1 MEENSDSDDPSVTLS
16 DQVRDALEAVYI
28 ELDKVKFYLPDELLY
43 KINNPDAEFIL
54 YVSVTIGVIS
64 LVSSFIAWK
73 MGKKV
78 KEKIPDNIKKKVIA
92 AKEFVVP
99 PSGPRFRKR
108 DKIAFVGQKM
118 VKRVQAAGSYIR
130 GGQGRK
136 RKAIAKF
143 ARKILVGDGSP
154 EIIGPKFKL
163 DLPLEYLEEADIDLA
178 PGMDRVPQ
186 QLRFVLQNMRVF
198 GHFEHPIFLELVKQI
213 EYISVSTNQHLFKVG
228 DPDESIFIVQSGLV
242 NVYATDGDTSG
253 GSVSTSLKHVHP
265 GDSIMSLLSFLDHLA
280 GHDKPYKTV
289 SARAQ
294 EDSKIIRLPY
304 SAFKVAF
311 EKYPDCYLRVVQI
324 VMIRLQRVTLL
335 ALHQYLG
342 LGAEL
347 IAKQHRGDREVNW
360 ATEES
365 VDTPEE
371 ETDNM
376 GPLDTEELTPTTPSA
391 LQLQLESYQDL
402 AAASPARQQRRKGSL
417 ARRER
422 MMKFALTCFKDQ
434 LKLESEAILEGKVEI
449 RDIPRGFRIMEEDS
463 LKDAALVLVID
474 GCFSVC
480 QKNEEGRE
488 QELHQC
494 YAGGLLGQLQV
505 RV

>member
-1 MEENSDSDDPSVTLS
+1 MEEASEEDAVTLS
-16 DQVRDALEAVYI
+16 DRLGGALEAVYI

-43 KINNPDAEFIL
+43 RINNPDAEFIL
-54 YVSVTIGVIS
+54 YVSVTIVLIILIG
-64 LVSSFIAWK
+64 SFIAWK

-78 KEKIPDNIKKKVIA
+78 KEKIPENIKKKVIA

-143 ARKILVGDGSP
+143 ARKILGQDGSP
-154 EIIGPKFKL
+154 EIIGPNFKL
-163 DLPLEYLEEADIDLA
+163 DLPLEYLEEADLDLA

-213 EYISVSTNQHLFKVG
+213 EYLTVSTNQHLFKVG

-242 NVYATDGDTSG
+242 NVYATDSDTSAAG
-253 GSVSTSLKHVHP
+253 STSLKHVHP

-347 IAKQHRGDREVNW
+347 IAKQHRGDKDVTW
-360 ATEES
+360 SAEES
-365 VDTPEE
+365 IKTPEE
-371 ETDNM
+371 EVVDI
-376 GPLDTEELTPTTPSA
+376 LDTEQLTPTTPSA
-391 LQLQLESYQDL
+391 LQLQLESYQVSCCD
-402 AAASPARQQRRKGSL
+402 
-417 ARRER
+417 
-422 MMKFALTCFKDQ
+422 
-434 LKLESEAILEGKVEI
+434 ILE
-449 RDIPRGFRIMEEDS
+449 
-463 LKDAALVLVID
+463 L
-474 GCFSVC
+474 
-480 QKNEEGRE
+480 
-488 QELHQC
+488 
-494 YAGGLLGQLQV
+494 
-505 RV
+505 

>member
-1 MEENSDSDDPSVTLS
+1 MEENSDGDPVTFS
-16 DQVRDALEAVYI
+16 DQVMNRLEAVYI

-143 ARKILVGDGSP
+143 ARKILGGEGSP
-154 EIIGPKFKL
+154 EIIGPNFKL
-163 DLPLEYLEEADIDLA
+163 DLPLEYLEEADLDLA
-178 PGMDRVPQ
+178 PGMDRMPQ

-213 EYISVSTNQHLFKVG
+213 EYLTVSTNQHLFKVG

-242 NVYATDGDTSG
+242 NVYATDIEGT
-253 GSVSTSLKHVHP
+253 STSLKHVHP

-347 IAKQHRGDREVNW
+347 IAKQHRGDKEVNW
-360 ATEES
+360 ATEEA
-365 VDTPEE
+365 VKTPEE
-371 ETDNM
+371 EEVDTM
-376 GPLDTEELTPTTPSA
+376 GVLDTEQLTPTTPSA

-402 AAASPARQQRRKGSL
+402 AAASPARAQRRKG
-417 ARRER
+417 R
-422 MMKFALTCFKDQ
+422 
-434 LKLESEAILEGKVEI
+434 
-449 RDIPRGFRIMEEDS
+449 
-463 LKDAALVLVID
+463 
-474 GCFSVC
+474 
-480 QKNEEGRE
+480 
-488 QELHQC
+488 
-494 YAGGLLGQLQV
+494 
-505 RV
+505 